1 MTTDVATVK
10 KSALAESIRKNR
22 TLIYMSLPFI
32 FFFILF
38 HYIPMYGIII
48 AFKQFSL
55 KLGILDSPWCGWEN
69 FSRLFGGVDFL
80 KWQNGIPS
88 GVLVNT
94 LYISILRLTLGFF
107 APILLAL
114 MLNEIRISWFKRSVQ
129 TLTYLPF
136 FLSWV
141 ILGGIFLMVF
151 SQSDKGPLNSMIL
164 GLFNWLSMYHFG
176 AVHVAWITGI
186 ILLLLVALLV
196 YSALL
201 HWKDDKKIH
210 AVIMLAILG
219 LFSLAILLSLGN
231 GTLALLYGRLDY
243 WFTGGMKPVEFL
255 TNGNLFIT
263 TIIVTGIWHGAGYGA
278 VIYLA
283 ALSGID
289 PTLYEAA
296 MVDGASRWKQV
307 VHITLPCLAP
317 TIITLLILSAGGIL
331 NAGFDQIYN
340 MYNPMVI
347 DKAEII
353 DTYVLKRM
361 MALDFGLATAA
372 GLFKAVVGMAMIVLV
387 NSIAKKMT
395 DGEQGVW

>member
-55 KLGILDSPWCGWEN
+55 KLGILDSPWCGWDN

-94 LYISILRLTLGFF
+94 LFISILRLTLGFF
-107 APILLAL
+107 APIVLAL
-114 MLNEIRISWFKRSVQ
+114 LLNEVRVSWYKRTIQ

-164 GLFNWLSMYHFG
+164 GLFAWLSQHHFG
-176 AVHVAWITGI
+176 ATQVAWISGI
-186 ILLLLVALLV
+186 LIFLLVALLV
-196 YSALL
+196 YSAIIA
-201 HWKDDKKIH
+201 WKDDRKIH
-210 AVIMLAILG
+210 AVIYLAISG
-219 LFSLAILLSLGN
+219 LFFLIILMFLWN
-231 GTLALLYGRLDY
+231 GTLAMAFSRL
-243 WFTGGMKPVEFL
+243 
-255 TNGNLFIT
+255 N
-263 TIIVTGIWHGAGYGA
+263 
-278 VIYLA
+278 
-283 ALSGID
+283 
-289 PTLYEAA
+289 
-296 MVDGASRWKQV
+296 
-307 VHITLPCLAP
+307 
-317 TIITLLILSAGGIL
+317 
-331 NAGFDQIYN
+331 
-340 MYNPMVI
+340 
-347 DKAEII
+347 
-353 DTYVLKRM
+353 
-361 MALDFGLATAA
+361 
-372 GLFKAVVGMAMIVLV
+372 
-387 NSIAKKMT
+387 
-395 DGEQGVW
+395 

>member
-22 TLIYMSLPFI
+22 TLIFMSLPFI

-55 KLGILDSPWCGWEN
+55 KLGILDSPWCGWDN

-94 LYISILRLTLGFF
+94 LWISILRLTLGFF
-107 APILLAL
+107 APIVLAL
-114 MLNEIRISWFKRSVQ
+114 LLNEIRISWFKRSIQ

-151 SQSDKGPLNSMIL
+151 SESPNGPLNS
-164 GLFNWLSMYHFG
+164 
-176 AVHVAWITGI
+176 I
-186 ILLLLVALLV
+186 IISLT
-196 YSALL
+196 
-201 HWKDDKKIH
+201 HW
-210 AVIMLAILG
+210 A
-219 LFSLAILLSLGN
+219 
-231 GTLALLYGRLDY
+231 
-243 WFTGGMKPVEFL
+243 PVKFL
-255 TNGNLFIT
+255 TNGDLFIT
-263 TIIVTGIWHGAGYGA
+263 TIITTGIWHGAGYGA